1 MRIVV
6 RILATAVATGLAA
19 WLLPGIFVAGSDL
32 AEKTV
37 TLLVV
42 AILIGVVNAFVRPI
56 VTTLSG
62 CFVILTLGLFLFVI
76 NALMLLLVS
85 WGAAKLGVG
94 FEVAGFWSALFGS
107 IIISLVSGGIYGLFY
122 RQEPQR

>member
-1 MRIVV
+1 M

-19 WLLPGIFVAGSDL
+19 WILPGISVAGDD
-32 AEKTV
+32 AAAKTV

-42 AILIGVVNAFVRPI
+42 AILIGVVNAFVKPI
-56 VTTLSG
+56 VTTLTG
-62 CFVILTLGLFLFVI
+62 CLVFLTLGLFLFVI

-85 WGAAKLGVG
+85 WASDKLGVG

-107 IIISLVSGGIYGLFY
+107 IVISLVSGLIYGVFY
-122 RQEPQR
+122 RQDSQR